1 MRTRT
6 RRFESIRTFCRHM
19 EPKIAGNRPSG
30 QECRVLGALNPLPL
44 LVNVS
49 ILGFRG
55 PRDTNCGFPL
65 TIFRREFSQRNWRA
79 GCEEWS
85 LSSPTAGVGRKRP
98 PQPGKKRPPQSK
110 EKWRRRFRV
119 NLRSRPGTCAVPS
132 RPSERTLRVGA
143 PGSHHAR
150 GAVGGAVASRWRLC
164 TFGHLKITVIKN
176 KSI

>member
-1 MRTRT
+1 MAECAHVRDGSSLFVPFAVTWSQRWLET
-6 RRFESIRTFCRHM
+6 DPVAKNAEFCVPLTLYLCWSHFVGTGFE
-19 EPKIAGNRPSG
+19 
-30 QECRVLGALNPLPL
+30 
-44 LVNVS
+44 
-49 ILGFRG
+49 G

-65 TIFRREFSQRNWRA
+65 TIFRRELSQRNWRA
-79 GCEEWS
+79 GCEERF

-150 GAVGGAVASRWRLC
+150 GAVGGAVASRWRPR
-164 TFGHLKITVIKN
+164 TFGHLKITVTRL
-176 KSI
+176 